1 MKLIEAII
9 RPEKLDIIK
18 DALSALGYPGM
29 TVTEVKGHGNQ
40 KGISELWRGTKYRV
54 DLLSKKKIMT
64 YTKES
69 LKELISSKL
78 KDYKLIIVS
87 NREPYIHNYAGE
99 EIKYIIPAS
108 GMVTALDPI
117 IRAEGGTWIAYGS
130 GDADKEVVDSKGHI
144 A

>member
-1 MKLIEAII
+1 MI
-9 RPEKLDIIK
+9 
-18 DALSALGYPGM
+18 
-29 TVTEVKGHGNQ
+29 
-40 KGISELWRGTKYRV
+40 
-54 DLLSKKKIMT
+54 

-87 NREPYIHNYAGE
+87 NREPYIHNYVGE

-117 IRAEGGTWIAYGS
+117 IRAEGGT
-130 GDADKEVVDSKGHI
+130 
-144 A
+144 